1 MDSAF
6 PLGVDILEWKKVSA
20 FYGRHRDKLG
30 TLLNPN
36 ELAYVKTSAEPQE
49 AFALLLSAKEA
60 VFKALGEPFM
70 GISGFRDIQLFPRKE
85 FSFRLKG
92 RLKKNPLARPSLKVS
107 FKKTRHHVVATCHHR
122 SWTPCVGI

>member
-1 MDSAF
+1 MSSAF
-6 PLGVDILEWKKVSA
+6 LLGVDILELKKAAV
-20 FYGRHRDKLG
+20 FYTRHRDRLG

-36 ELAYVKTSAEPQE
+36 ELDYVKTSAKPQE

-60 VFKALGEPFM
+60 VFKALGESFM
-70 GISGFRDIQLFPRKE
+70 GISGFLDIQLFPQKE
-85 FSFRLKG
+85 FSFQLKG
-92 RLKKNPLARPSLKVS
+92 RLKKNSLAGPSLKVS